1 MISAVAHY
9 KKVHSTAY
17 HDSTPKDPVDTLLS
31 HTKVSKKIYEC
42 LINEKASIP
51 SRSQGK
57 WLEER
62 DIHCNLS
69 IIVNWENTYCL
80 SSLCTRESKLR
91 AFQFK
96 FLHRKIAT
104 NDFLYKIGIKQ
115 TDSCSFCEEQKETLV
130 RLFWTCRYTQNFWKS
145 MFEWMS
151 QNFKDLE
158 NVSPSLSLC
167 FGLIDDVKDLL
178 FHHLLLI
185 ARHYIYTCRLGN
197 KLPKL
202 QVYIQVLMNSI
213 EIEKHIAFHNND
225 SNVFVRKWSRF
236 KNNLSQ
242 NLLH

>member
-1 MISAVAHY
+1 MRLPLPNLPLCHWSSQVFNLRTPSSTDVPVLILNQLNTRPWEPRFLRSVW
-9 KKVHSTAY
+9 KKKST
-17 HDSTPKDPVDTLLS
+17 H
-31 HTKVSKKIYEC
+31 
-42 LINEKASIP
+42 
-51 SRSQGK
+51 
-57 WLEER
+57 
-62 DIHCNLS
+62 
-69 IIVNWENTYCL
+69 CL

-130 RLFWTCRYTQNFWKS
+130 HLFWTCKYTQNFWKS
-145 MFEWMS
+145 MFEWIS

-242 NLLH
+242 NQSEKGS

>member
-1 MISAVAHY
+1 MWFTWLRTNQSRYGHPAKSDWQSVFGR
-9 KKVHSTAY
+9 TCFL
-17 HDSTPKDPVDTLLS
+17 TLDNYRELMS
-31 HTKVSKKIYEC
+31 SR
-42 LINEKASIP
+42 LFQGAS
-51 SRSQGK
+51 
-57 WLEER
+57 
-62 DIHCNLS
+62 CLS
-69 IIVNWENTYCL
+69 IYTYL
-80 SSLCTRESKLR
+80 ISY
-91 AFQFK
+91 K
-96 FLHRKIAT
+96 FHT
-104 NDFLYKIGIKQ
+104 VGTKQ
-115 TDSCSFCEEQKETLV
+115 TLV
-130 RLFWTCRYTQNFWKS
+130 HLFRTCKYTQNFWTS
-145 MFEWMS
+145 MFEWLS

-242 NLLH
+242 NVLH

>member
-1 MISAVAHY
+1 MSNKRKSFYTIKES
-9 KKVHSTAY
+9 
-17 HDSTPKDPVDTLLS
+17 
-31 HTKVSKKIYEC
+31 
-42 LINEKASIP
+42 
-51 SRSQGK
+51 GK
-57 WLEER
+57 

-69 IIVNWENTYCL
+69 IIVNWENTYRL
-80 SSLCTRESKLR
+80 SFLCTIETKLR

-104 NDFLYKIGIKQ
+104 NDFLYKVGIKQ
-115 TDSCSFCEEQKETLV
+115 TDSCLFCEEPKESLV
-130 RLFWTCRYTQNFWKS
+130 HLFWTCKYTQKFWKS
-145 MFEWMS
+145 MLEWIS

-158 NVSPSLSLC
+158 TVSLSLS
-167 FGLIDDVKDLL
+167 L

-185 ARHYIYTCRLGN
+185 TRHYIYTCRLGD

-202 QVYIQVLMNSI
+202 QVYIQVVMNSI

-225 SNVFVRKWSRF
+225 SNVFLRKWSRS

>member
-1 MISAVAHY
+1 M
-9 KKVHSTAY
+9 
-17 HDSTPKDPVDTLLS
+17 
-31 HTKVSKKIYEC
+31 
-42 LINEKASIP
+42 
-51 SRSQGK
+51 
-57 WLEER
+57 EER

-130 RLFWTCRYTQNFWKS
+130 HLFWTCRYTQNFWKS

-225 SNVFVRKWSRF
+225 SKVFVRKRSRF
-236 KNNLSQ
+236 KNSLSQ
-242 NLLH
+242 NPLH